1 MTDKF
6 EQFSFLRTSTF
17 IHCFYV
23 STSVVTQQPVHRYY
37 PTSSRPHGQ
46 PGGCNFCFGTGHFV
60 DGGKRHLSEL
70 GRHCEFIR
78 LRREHFHNHVLCSSL
93 GAVNQLSSTFGVENN
108 QSFAWLVISVAA
120 KLRTIKCVLARR
132 TFWRQ
137 SNNKCPGPVRSLA
150 TSPKSMLPASA
161 LVSVN
166 PYLFHKPPGTS
177 VLVSVNETRRQM
189 VCDHRRRDEGILG
202 PTCVRS
208 FRNLSCTGRTILG
221 LLCRK

>member
-1 MTDKF
+1 MN
-6 EQFSFLRTSTF
+6 SFHFFARALLSIVF
-17 IHCFYV
+17 M
-23 STSVVTQQPVHRYY
+23 
-37 PTSSRPHGQ
+37 SRPRLSRNSQSTVTIQQVADLDGQ
-46 PGGCNFCFGTGHFV
+46 PGACNFCFGTGHFV

-78 LRREHFHNHVLCSSL
+78 LWREHFHNHVLCSSL

-189 VCDHRRRDEGILG
+189 VYDHRRRDEGILG